1 MKDVGIQKPPRFY
14 RGRLFDS
21 HSRPVRLRACA
32 SRLNAGGRGAHLK
45 TLRAAAADLLSR
57 PARSGGAVM
66 KASILAATVLSLTMI
81 SGVAMA
87 QVPADIAEG
96 IRKIGPIVDT
106 PNTTKLYAPL
116 FKNQT
121 EPYPNVTVVRDVAYG
136 SDPANKLDVFSAG
149 ATTPANKPVVFY
161 VHGGG
166 FERGDKRQAGSP
178 FYDNVMLWLTRQGM
192 VGVNLNYRLAPKN
205 TWPTAHED
213 MAAAMRWVQA
223 NIAQYGGDAD
233 RVGLWGQSAGASLIA
248 GYLAHPQFY
257 GPKGHGVKV
266 AVMNSGFYVNDRG
279 GSAYFGN
286 DPKELQER
294 SSIDGLKKVT
304 IPLFISHTGV
314 DLPDAITQAD
324 GANKALCDAGRCPT
338 YVIFKDHSHI
348 SQNYSV
354 GTQDTSVSAPI
365 LQVLHQIK

>member
-1 MKDVGIQKPPRFY
+1 MTI
-14 RGRLFDS
+14 
-21 HSRPVRLRACA
+21 RA
-32 SRLNAGGRGAHLK
+32 L
-45 TLRAAAADLLSR
+45 TAA
-57 PARSGGAVM
+57 
-66 KASILAATVLSLTMI
+66 VLSLTAI
-81 SGVAMA
+81 SATALA
-87 QVPADIAEG
+87 QVPPDIAEG

-116 FKNQT
+116 FKDQT
-121 EPYPNVTVVRDVAYG
+121 EPYPNVMVMRDIAYG
-136 SDPANKLDVFSAG
+136 PDPANKLDVFTAG
-149 ATTPANKPVVFY
+149 PAAPAARPVVFY

-166 FERGDKRQAGSP
+166 FERGDKRQPGSP

-205 TWPTAHED
+205 TWPAAHKD
-213 MAAAMRWVQA
+213 MAAAVRWVQA
-223 NIAQYGGDAD
+223 NIAQYGGDPD
-233 RVGLWGQSAGASLIA
+233 RVGLWGQSAGASVIA

-257 GPKGHGVKV
+257 GPNGHGVTGHGVKA

-279 GSAYFGN
+279 GSTYFGN

-294 SSIDGLKKVT
+294 SSLDGLKKLT
-304 IPLFISHTGV
+304 IPLLISHTEV

-338 YVIFKDHSHI
+338 YLVFKDHSHI

-354 GTQDTSVSAPI
+354 GTADTSVSGPI
-365 LQVLHQIK
+365 LQVLRQIK